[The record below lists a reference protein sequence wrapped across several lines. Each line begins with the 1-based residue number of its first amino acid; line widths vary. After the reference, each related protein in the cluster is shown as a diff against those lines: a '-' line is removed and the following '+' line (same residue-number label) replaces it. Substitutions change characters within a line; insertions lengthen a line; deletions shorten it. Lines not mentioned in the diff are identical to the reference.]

1 MRVKVVADSVWLVAP
16 RAEPPSEATLEAPA
30 RQPCRAIHSLAT
42 LGARIGLDP
51 PNSKRRTPIGPREKT
66 MDGSDQ
72 HEAGGYAAAAR
83 EHVYGFNRAT
93 MWARDQMPSEAS
105 DQLAEF
111 ADLAAALPQAFS
123 QLSVVLEQA
132 LADQVLSMDNM
143 TDESDPA
150 MAVGVARLHLEEAR
164 GLAVDLHKHL
174 NAARNATAHIISQG
188 IDDGQESMPWD
199 QP

>member
-1 MRVKVVADSVWLVAP
+1 
-16 RAEPPSEATLEAPA
+16 
-30 RQPCRAIHSLAT
+30 
-42 LGARIGLDP
+42 
-51 PNSKRRTPIGPREKT
+51 
-66 MDGSDQ
+66 MDDDDQ
-72 HEAGGYAAAAR
+72 REAGGHATAAR

-93 MWARDQMPSEAS
+93 MWEERDQIPAEAS

-123 QLSVVLEQA
+123 QLSSTLQQA
-132 LADQVLSMDNM
+132 LANHVLSMDAM

-150 MAVGVARLHLEEAR
+150 MAIGVARLHLEESR

-188 IDDGQESMPWD
+188 VDDGQESMPRD
-199 QP
+199 QS